1 MITNKF
7 ILAFALLIP
16 IIIFAQ
22 QNSVDSTESYE
33 KKILKLYKDG
43 LKNIEETPE
52 FKETKAN
59 LIAYNKR
66 KNNYMGV
73 GYYFNYNSV
82 NPNNLNASLAP
93 SGFSKF
99 NNYFIGFGL
108 LGNFKRDNVLVDF
121 NLVNLSFYASANAS
135 ATNQKIRINSIDF
148 IQTNIGYAIINKPNF
163 TLYPYAGLGLRVSMM
178 TLENTQVINSA
189 GTNITNYVLSPKIV
203 KANSFK
209 VTYQAGLGMDLKLN
223 PNSTKN
229 LGAFLVAKGGV
240 NNTIGAENFKID
252 NGFKFNPNMNIGA
265 FQLNVGIKFVRY
277 NTAVKPTF
285 EN

>member
-7 ILAFALLIP
+7 ILAVALLIP
-16 IIIFAQ
+16 TIIFAQ
-22 QNSVDSTESYE
+22 QNNVDSTESYE

-43 LKNIEETPE
+43 LKNIEETLE
-52 FKETKAN
+52 FKETKSN

-73 GYYFNYNSV
+73 GYYVNYNSV
-82 NPNNLNASLAP
+82 NPNSLNTSLAS
-93 SGFSKF
+93 SGFTKF
-99 NNYFIGFGL
+99 NDYFIGLGL

-121 NLVNLSFYASANAS
+121 NLVNISFYASASAS
-135 ATNQKIRINSIDF
+135 ATNQKIRINSLDF
-148 IQTNIGYAIINKPNF
+148 IQTNIGYAIVNKPNF
-163 TLYPYAGLGLRVSMM
+163 TLYPYAGLGLRVSTM
-178 TLENTQVINSA
+178 TLENTQVINA
-189 GTNITNYVLSPKIV
+189 TGTNITNYVLSPKLV

-229 LGAFLVAKGGV
+229 LGTFLVIKGGV

-252 NGFKFNPNMNIGA
+252 NGFKFNPNLNIGA